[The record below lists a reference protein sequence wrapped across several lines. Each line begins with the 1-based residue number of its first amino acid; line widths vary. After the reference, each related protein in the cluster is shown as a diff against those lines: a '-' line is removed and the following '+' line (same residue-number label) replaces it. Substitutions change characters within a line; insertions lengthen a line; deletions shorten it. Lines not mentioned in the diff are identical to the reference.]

1 MSNLR
6 LSEKELIRRIR
17 RQAKSSRGKGAVRTG
32 IGDDAAVLQ
41 CPAGFEVLITTDFSL
56 EGVHFRREWHPP
68 DSVGHRCLARGL
80 SDIAA
85 MGGEPTAAFLSLA
98 LPGDLPQSWVDRF
111 LSGLLR
117 LAKQFDVQLAGGD
130 TAGSPGGVL
139 ADIIVLGR
147 VPKGKAFLRSK
158 ARPGDSIYVTGE
170 LGSAAWTLHQLR
182 EGGPAA
188 LGRTAR
194 SRYKAHAA
202 HFYPQPRV
210 AAGRWLR
217 EHNLASA
224 AIDISDGLSTDL
236 GHICEESRMGALLYS
251 AAVPHAS
258 AVSLHYALHGGD
270 DYELL
275 FTAPAS
281 RRVPSKI
288 AGVRVS
294 RIGEIIRGRKVW
306 LVDSR
311 GQRKPLPARGW
322 EHFAGR

>member
-1 MSNLR
+1 
-6 LSEKELIRRIR
+6 
-17 RQAKSSRGKGAVRTG
+17 
-32 IGDDAAVLQ
+32 
-41 CPAGFEVLITTDFSL
+41 
-56 EGVHFRREWHPP
+56 
-68 DSVGHRCLARGL
+68 
-80 SDIAA
+80 

-139 ADIIVLGR
+139 ADIIVVGR

-158 ARPGDSIYVTGE
+158 ARPGDAIYVTGE

-182 EGGPAA
+182 EGGLAA

-194 SRYKAHAA
+194 SRYRAHAA

-210 AAGRWLR
+210 AVGRWLR
-217 EHNLASA
+217 EHGVASA

-236 GHICEESRMGALLYS
+236 GHICEESGVGALLYS

-258 AVSLHYALHGGD
+258 AVDLTMLCTVGTITSCCS
-270 DYELL
+270 
-275 FTAPAS
+275 P
-281 RRVPSKI
+281 RRPRDAVPSKI

-311 GQRKPLPARGW
+311 GQRKPLPPARLGALRIRKNS
-322 EHFAGR
+322 EGAPPVPVVGKGGDFG